1 MQKLRPAD
9 LMPPRAV
16 RARAPGLPRARAG
29 AQEAAARVAVGPNT
43 TWCFEDR
50 LTIQYQVQEMLRTER
65 IFEAPGIQGE
75 LEAYNPLIPDGRN
88 WKVTLL
94 VEFADPDVR
103 RVRLGELKG
112 IEDRCWVQV
121 ADFARVFAIADEDLE
136 RENEEKTS
144 SVHFLRFELSD
155 AMVAALRGGR
165 ATGDG
170 CRPSRLS
177 ALGRHGAGADR
188 ARRCSPTS
196 TDARRGPRPLY
207 CARPRADSPRRWR
220 PLD

>member
-1 MQKLRPAD
+1 MPKLKAAD
-9 LMPPRAV
+9 LMPLEQYARERQAF
-16 RARAPGLPRARAG
+16 RARVLEHKKNRQVG
-29 AQEAAARVAVGPNT
+29 VGPNT

-65 IFEAPGIQGE
+65 IFEPEGIAGE
-75 LEAYNPLIPDGRN
+75 LQAYNPLIPDGRN

-121 ADFARVFAIADEDLE
+121 SDFARVLAIADEDLD
-136 RENEEKTS
+136 RENEQKTS

-155 AMVAALRGGR
+155 AMVAALR
-165 ATGDG
+165 
-170 CRPSRLS
+170 
-177 ALGRHGAGADR
+177 AGASLAMGVDHPAYSHSVDGVPDAIR
-188 ARRCSPTS
+188 AS
-196 TDARRGPRPLY
+196 LL
-207 CARPRADSPRRWR
+207 ADLS
-220 PLD
+220 